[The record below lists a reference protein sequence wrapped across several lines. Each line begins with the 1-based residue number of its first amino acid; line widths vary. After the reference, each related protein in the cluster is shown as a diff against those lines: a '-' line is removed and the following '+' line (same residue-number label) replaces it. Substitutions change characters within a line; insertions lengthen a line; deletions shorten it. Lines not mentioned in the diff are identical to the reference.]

1 MSQRG
6 QLCYGHSVLNS
17 VFAQQSLP
25 LTLHLASQGPRCR
38 LAAVNAGQIL
48 QSCKACISACDVP
61 TLLGNLAGKCGPESG
76 PAQCVPPTQ
85 SVFSITASVS
95 LPLLQLDISLASKW
109 TLSLGNRAL
118 GTDHKLE
125 AQSRMA
131 TSEWHLRPRNPANP
145 IVFFGEAD

>member
-1 MSQRG
+1 MRTG
-6 QLCYGHSVLNS
+6 VG
-17 VFAQQSLP
+17 
-25 LTLHLASQGPRCR
+25 TR
-38 LAAVNAGQIL
+38 AV
-48 QSCKACISACDVP
+48 C
-61 TLLGNLAGKCGPESG
+61 
-76 PAQCVPPTQ
+76 PPTQ
-85 SVFSITASVS
+85 TGFWITASVS

-109 TLSLGNRAL
+109 TLSLGKRAL